1 MKSSLWLIALLAT
14 AVSAP
19 LVHAHGDKKH
29 AAEPAVF
36 EQTAWGIAA
45 QRADARRTITVDM
58 TDAMRF
64 SPAAITVQEG
74 ETVRFVVRNQGRML
88 HEMVIGTPDELAK
101 HAAMMARFPS
111 MEHDEPYMVH
121 VDPGK
126 RGEIVWTFNRAGQ
139 FEFACLIAGH
149 YEAGMRGTLT
159 VTPKQGAAK

>member
-1 MKSSLWLIALLAT
+1 MKSTLLRAALIAAAFATLPAQAHGEKHHAT
-14 AVSAP
+14 A
-19 LVHAHGDKKH
+19 
-29 AAEPAVF
+29 PAVF

-45 QRADARRTITVDM
+45 RPADARRTITIDM

-64 SPAAITVQEG
+64 TPDRIAVQEG
-74 ETVRFVVRNQGRML
+74 ETVRFVVRNRGRML
-88 HEMVIGTPDELAK
+88 HEMVIGTPEELAK
-101 HAAMMARFPS
+101 HAAMMARFPD

-126 RGEIVWTFNRAGQ
+126 SGEIGWTFNRAGS